1 MADAWL
7 SVIGLYNYDDTIF
20 DDFTVP
26 EGVDR
31 DMAIAKILI
40 DNGELGLVYADPTT
54 FKAMMAVWNAAHE
67 NAFARMYAALT
78 AVYNPIHN
86 FDRNETWSDGENT
99 QYSDTDSGN
108 NTRKVAGWNSD
119 SPLTDSERID
129 SSNTNSGSGAKQST
143 HTGHLYGNIGVTRT
157 QEMIRD
163 ELSLRA
169 EKNFY
174 QVVSDAFRSE
184 FCIMVY

>member
-1 MADAWL
+1 MANAWL
-7 SVIGLYNYDDTIF
+7 SVWGLYNYDNTIF
-20 DDFTVP
+20 DNFTVP
-26 EGVDR
+26 EGADR
-31 DMAIAKILI
+31 SLAISKILI
-40 DNGELGLVYADPTT
+40 DNGELGLVYSDPEM
-54 FKAMMAVWNAAHE
+54 FKMQMDVWSSTHE

-78 AVYNPIHN
+78 AIYNPIHN

-99 QYSDTDSGN
+99 QYSDSNTGN
-108 NTRKVAGWNSD
+108 NARKVAGWNTD

-169 EKNFY
+169 EMNFY